1 MRWSRSSCPCS
12 MPPRRWRRRRATEIC
27 RFEGRS
33 RCPGNNTANLRT
45 DAAFYRD
52 TLEASM
58 VRDIRTSPRGLIAPL
73 KQSELASLRDLQEGK
88 LGAMPQAHRER
99 LYDLELIA
107 V

>member
-1 MRWSRSSCPCS
+1 
-12 MPPRRWRRRRATEIC
+12 
-27 RFEGRS
+27 
-33 RCPGNNTANLRT
+33 
-45 DAAFYRD
+45 
-52 TLEASM
+52 M

-107 V
+107 VIEGRIAVTALGRERLESDR